1 MANIIFLSFL
11 LSSIFTAKAQQG
23 QSIVKPGSLL
33 TPTTNSSWLSPSGL
47 YAFGFYKQGNGYV
60 VGVFLIGIPQKTVVW
75 TANRDNPPLPD
86 DVKLN
91 FTSDGRLVLQSTQGT
106 ETSIATLLKSATSAS
121 MLDSGNFVL
130 QNYNNKTIWQ
140 SFDYPTDTLL
150 ATQHLSAF
158 RVMYSSVSKS
168 DRSIGIFR
176 LLMQGDGN
184 LVQYPV
190 GTQVVPGY
198 DYWSTS
204 TNGKGNNVSLCLD
217 DDAHLYLLNSSG
229 TYLMNLTQGG
239 YPRNGVMY
247 LMRIDAMR
255 IGMLMGSMRLYSHN
269 LAQNGNRS
277 VLWASTDDECD
288 PKGICGLNGFCV
300 TSNQDFDCICLLG
313 FAFVNQSKKTSGCER
328 NFTAESCEVGSLR
341 YTMEAVPNTTWEN
354 ANFSILLLPT
364 KEDCI
369 AACLG
374 DYNCEAV
381 LFKNGECNK
390 QRLPLRF
397 GRRSQSESNVALIK
411 VGMYYKA
418 MSSKKKLRVDILIIC
433 VSLVAFAFIV
443 LAISGIAIYRNRV
456 WAYKSISNHGNIVLG
471 EDIAPRSFTYAELE
485 KVTDGFK
492 EELGRGAFGTVYKGV
507 IGNDKKVVAV
517 KRLDIKLLAERE
529 REFQTE
535 MRVIGRTHH
544 KNLVR
549 LLGYCHDGPNRLL
562 VYEYMSM
569 GHGCAKISDFGLA
582 KLLNPEQTKTFTDIR
597 GTRGYVAPEW
607 HRKSPVTVKVDVY
620 SFGVVLLEI
629 ICCRKNVDY
638 NLSEEEA
645 ILEEWACHCFET
657 GESDKLVNDE
667 DVDKGQLERMI
678 KVAIWCIQDEP
689 SIRPSMKKVLLM
701 LEGTVEILIP
711 PSLTIV
717 TTM

>member
-1 MANIIFLSFL
+1 MTNIFFLSFL

-33 TPTTNSSWLSPSGL
+33 TPTTNSSWLSPSDL
-47 YAFGFYKQGNGYV
+47 YAFGFYKQGNGYA

-91 FTSDGRLVLQSTQGT
+91 FTSDGRLVLQSTQ
-106 ETSIATLLKSATSAS
+106 
-121 MLDSGNFVL
+121 
-130 QNYNNKTIWQ
+130 
-140 SFDYPTDTLL
+140 
-150 ATQHLSAF
+150 AF
-158 RVMYSSVSKS
+158 RVMYSSVSES
-168 DRSIGIFR
+168 NQSTRIFR
-176 LLMQGDGN
+176 ILMQGDGN

-217 DDAHLYLLNSSG
+217 DDAHRYLLNSSG

-239 YPRNGVMY
+239 YPRNGVVY
-247 LMRIDAMR
+247 LMRIDADG
-255 IGMLMGSMRLYSHN
+255 ILRLYSHN

-277 VLWASTDDECD
+277 VLWASTDDKCD

-300 TSNQDFDCICLLG
+300 TSNQDFDCICLPG

-374 DYNCEAV
+374 DFNCEAV

-411 VGMYYKA
+411 V
-418 MSSKKKLRVDILIIC
+418 
-433 VSLVAFAFIV
+433 
-443 LAISGIAIYRNRV
+443 
-456 WAYKSISNHGNIVLG
+456 
-471 EDIAPRSFTYAELE
+471 ELE

-507 IGNDKKVVAV
+507 IGNDKK
-517 KRLDIKLLAERE
+517 
-529 REFQTE
+529 
-535 MRVIGRTHH
+535 
-544 KNLVR
+544 NLVR

-562 VYEYMSM
+562 VYEYMSNGSLADVLFTPEKQPCWNERM
-569 GHGCAKISDFGLA
+569 EIACNVARGILYLHEECMPHIIHCDIKPQNILMDEYRCAKISDFGLA
-582 KLLNPEQTKTFTDIR
+582 KLLNPDQTKTFTDIR

>member
-1 MANIIFLSFL
+1 
-11 LSSIFTAKAQQG
+11 
-23 QSIVKPGSLL
+23 
-33 TPTTNSSWLSPSGL
+33 
-47 YAFGFYKQGNGYV
+47 
-60 VGVFLIGIPQKTVVW
+60 
-75 TANRDNPPLPD
+75 
-86 DVKLN
+86 
-91 FTSDGRLVLQSTQGT
+91 
-106 ETSIATLLKSATSAS
+106 
-121 MLDSGNFVL
+121 
-130 QNYNNKTIWQ
+130 
-140 SFDYPTDTLL
+140 
-150 ATQHLSAF
+150 
-158 RVMYSSVSKS
+158 
-168 DRSIGIFR
+168 
-176 LLMQGDGN
+176 MQGDGN

-239 YPRNGVMY
+239 YPRNGVVY
-247 LMRIDAMR
+247 LMRIDADG
-255 IGMLMGSMRLYSHN
+255 ILRLYSHN

-277 VLWASTDDECD
+277 VLWASTDDKCD

-300 TSNQDFDCICLLG
+300 TSNQDFDCICLPG

-374 DYNCEAV
+374 DCNCEAV

-433 VSLVAFAFIV
+433 VSLVAFSFIV

-456 WAYKSISNHGNIVLG
+456 WAYKSISYHGNIVLG
-471 EDIAPRSFTYAELE
+471 EDIAPRSFTYTELE

-529 REFQTE
+529 REF
-535 MRVIGRTHH
+535 
-544 KNLVR
+544 
-549 LLGYCHDGPNRLL
+549 
-562 VYEYMSM
+562 
-569 GHGCAKISDFGLA
+569 
-582 KLLNPEQTKTFTDIR
+582 
-597 GTRGYVAPEW
+597 
-607 HRKSPVTVKVDVY
+607 
-620 SFGVVLLEI
+620 
-629 ICCRKNVDY
+629 
-638 NLSEEEA
+638 
-645 ILEEWACHCFET
+645 
-657 GESDKLVNDE
+657 
-667 DVDKGQLERMI
+667 
-678 KVAIWCIQDEP
+678 
-689 SIRPSMKKVLLM
+689 
-701 LEGTVEILIP
+701 
-711 PSLTIV
+711 
-717 TTM
+717 